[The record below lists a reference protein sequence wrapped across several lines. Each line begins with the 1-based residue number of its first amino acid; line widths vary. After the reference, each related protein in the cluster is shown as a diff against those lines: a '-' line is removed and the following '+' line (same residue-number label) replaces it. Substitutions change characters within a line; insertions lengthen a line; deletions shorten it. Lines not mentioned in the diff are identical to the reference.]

1 MSETE
6 SVSSF
11 FKKKKPKKV
20 NTVDFDELF
29 ARGHAMSAQIEQ
41 NVQPY
46 NGFGLHPDVA
56 GPTIH
61 PNQNELSSTPFEI
74 YSKDEAFKKS
84 QKAAGIGYAEK
95 VQSYLTDQQSTK
107 GLPFSSLEQEG
118 QAQALDN
125 VDAPQRFRKT
135 STQQET
141 ALSQSNYQPLQAT
154 QLSKPPGYGPESA
167 PSSMSAPQSISG
179 YRQGNVS
186 PLPASVSPT
195 PSRMRAK
202 KQMTP
207 QEFLSKI
214 QEFVQK
220 AEIDTAPGYS
230 QPVWPAIIQSP
241 EDATTSNVALGHS
254 SSPRL
259 QSRKT
264 SNEEYEYAYAAQ
276 LSPGRKLSQKQDDSF
291 FNQRP
296 EEQQPA
302 SRKSSQGQGGFIKNF
317 SLSPPKSTASEEA
330 SIMHRKNSYSTA
342 GDALTLQS
350 WSHNDSLAFPTET
363 PQRLAPPGYGPKPR
377 DHSPFRPPEP
387 SVFTAALERPLGR
400 NQEDSYDFNNE
411 RPISPDYRKSLQA
424 KVAPSPGKSYL
435 DKPSLSP
442 DPFGNRVEM
451 DAPPSANDAAA
462 ATSSIL
468 SRLRQQANQ
477 NRQQHDD
484 VSGYL
489 SVSDYSSQNVPI
501 PSPRRGRSPVIP
513 LSAIPADRHIPNQLK
528 PDPLT
533 GHENS
538 FRQPQVLQPAYTDD
552 YIPSIQETDLYRKL
566 QAGIDK
572 LMQSE
577 RFRELAARSEARL
590 NADPSLY
597 SDPSS
602 YSQHLGRAEFGVLKK
617 KTGSMQAIGNPM
629 MGGERGSSYQPRDLS
644 NERPA
649 SAMAKIGGGGR
660 RSTYSSH
667 QPSRD
672 SSLGRHDSRHEQV
685 LPDTTRK
692 KEGYQFFPLSE

>member
-1 MSETE
+1 MSDTE

-11 FKKKKPKKV
+11 FKKSKKPKKV

-41 NVQPY
+41 TVLPH
-46 NGFGLHPDVA
+46 NGYGLHPDVA

-61 PNQNELSSTPFEI
+61 PNQNEFNSTPFEI

-107 GLPFSSLEQEG
+107 GLPFTSLEQED
-118 QAQALDN
+118 QSQHLDN
-125 VDAPQRFRKT
+125 VDGPQRFRKT
-135 STQQET
+135 SSQQENT
-141 ALSQSNYQPLQAT
+141 SPSSFQALQSSQPMKSQVNR
-154 QLSKPPGYGPESA
+154 SEFA
-167 PSSMSAPQSISG
+167 PSSTQPSSSG
-179 YRQGNVS
+179 FKQGNMS
-186 PLPASVSPT
+186 PLPPSVSPT
-195 PSRMRAK
+195 PSSLRGK

-220 AEIDTAPGYS
+220 AEMDTGYS

-241 EDATTSNVALGHS
+241 SPAKTLGQS
-254 SSPRL
+254 SSPVL
-259 QSRKT
+259 QSRT
-264 SNEEYEYAYAAQ
+264 TTNEEYEYAYAAQ
-276 LSPGRKLSQKQDDSF
+276 LSPGRKLSQKQEDTF
-291 FNQRP
+291 FGQRQ
-296 EEQQPA
+296 EEQQSG
-302 SRKSSQGQGGFIKNF
+302 SRKSSQGRYG
-317 SLSPPKSTASEEA
+317 LSPPKTTASEEA
-330 SIMHRKNSYSTA
+330 SIIRRKNSYSTA
-342 GDALTLQS
+342 GETHPLQA
-350 WSHNDSLAFPTET
+350 WSHNDNVAFPTET
-363 PQRLAPPGYGPKPR
+363 TLRLAPPGYGPKPR
-377 DHSPFRPPEP
+377 DHSPFRPQEP
-387 SVFTAALERPLGR
+387 SVFDAALGRPASR
-400 NQEDSYDFNNE
+400 NQSDA
-411 RPISPDYRKSLQA
+411 PTSPDFKTFSA

-477 NRQQHDD
+477 NRQQSDNGP
-484 VSGYL
+484 GYL
-489 SVSDYSSQNVPI
+489 SLPDYGENAPI
-501 PSPRRGRSPVIP
+501 PSPRRGRSPLNP
-513 LSAIPADRHIPNQLK
+513 SKIPADRHIPNQLK

-538 FRQPQVLQPAYTDD
+538 YRQPQVLQPAYADD

-590 NADPSLY
+590 NADPSMY
-597 SDPSS
+597 SDPTR

-629 MGGERGSSYQPRDLS
+629 MGGERGSGYQARDLS

-649 SAMAKIGGGGR
+649 SAMAKIGGGR
-660 RSTYSSH
+660 RSTFSSH

-672 SSLGRHDSRHEQV
+672 SSLGRHDSRCEIY
-685 LPDTTRK
+685 K
-692 KEGYQFFPLSE
+692 KINKRRPSILPLSE